1 MKIER
6 LPAGELDIMKALWE
20 SAESLRAGEI
30 AKKLAD
36 ERSWKTPT
44 VHKLLSRLEEK
55 GFVKADR
62 TSYYHKFSPAVSES
76 EYISGQSQALLGN
89 SGKRLPQMVA
99 ALMETYDVT
108 DEELNEL
115 SVIIENRMRQIKN
128 KGGGK

>member
-20 SAESLRAGEI
+20 TDVPLRAGEI
-30 AKKLAD
+30 AKRLAD

-55 GFVKADR
+55 GFVRADR
-62 TSYYHKFSPAVSES
+62 SSYYHKFSPVVSES
-76 EYISGQSQALLGN
+76 EYFSCQSQALLEN
-89 SGKRLPQMVA
+89 TRKRFPQMVA

-115 SVIIENRMRQIKN
+115 SELIESRIKQL
-128 KGGGK
+128 KKK